1 MKATEHFK
9 QTIKAYLDERAQND
23 ELFAVSYAKENK
35 NLDDC
40 VTFIL
45 NQAMAICKEGGCGMT
60 DDEVYSLGVHY
71 YDEDDIEVGKAVNCG
86 VIVNHRVELSP
97 EEQAEARENAL
108 KAYQNEEL
116 RKIQQ
121 RNSKPHRAEKSE
133 SRTPDQRYFLIT
145 CHEYEIFSARRENGH
160 ARVMFFYTAKLRG
173 ILTNLPNYKISV
185 ANKQNACLKN
195 KIKEEI

>member
-1 MKATEHFK
+1 MKGTEHFK
-9 QTIKAYLDERAQND
+9 QAIKVYLDERAKTD
-23 ELFAVSYAKENK
+23 ELFAVSYAKEKK

-121 RNSKPHRAEKSE
+121 RNSKPKP
-133 SRTPDQRYFLIT
+133 TPKAVRQEPEQPTLFDL
-145 CHEYEIFSARRENGH
+145 G
-160 ARVMFFYTAKLRG
+160 L
-173 ILTNLPNYKISV
+173 
-185 ANKQNACLKN
+185 
-195 KIKEEI
+195 

>member
-1 MKATEHFK
+1 MKGTEHFK
-9 QTIKAYLDERAQND
+9 QAIKAYLDERAKTD

-71 YDEDDIEVGKAVNCG
+71 YDEDDMEVGKAVNCG

-121 RNSKPHRAEKSE
+121 RNSKPKP
-133 SRTPDQRYFLIT
+133 TPKAVRQEPEQPTLYDL
-145 CHEYEIFSARRENGH
+145 G
-160 ARVMFFYTAKLRG
+160 L
-173 ILTNLPNYKISV
+173 
-185 ANKQNACLKN
+185 
-195 KIKEEI
+195 

>member
-1 MKATEHFK
+1 MKGTEHFK
-9 QTIKAYLDERAQND
+9 QAIKAYLDERAKTD

-121 RNSKPHRAEKSE
+121 RNSKPKPTPKAVRQEPEQPTLSLNPQLHSRSATYKRNGLLIRKTAIKS
-133 SRTPDQRYFLIT
+133 SRPFQCAYYPLTP
-145 CHEYEIFSARRENGH
+145 
-160 ARVMFFYTAKLRG
+160 
-173 ILTNLPNYKISV
+173 
-185 ANKQNACLKN
+185 
-195 KIKEEI
+195 

>member
-1 MKATEHFK
+1 
-9 QTIKAYLDERAQND
+9 
-23 ELFAVSYAKENK
+23 
-35 NLDDC
+35 
-40 VTFIL
+40 
-45 NQAMAICKEGGCGMT
+45 MT

-121 RNSKPHRAEKSE
+121 RNSKPKPTPKAVRQEPEQPTLFDLGLMRAKTRLQHKVVTANGRLLPQTKKQELWAFRQCISHYAY
-133 SRTPDQRYFLIT
+133 RTKNGGTTLYGLRLSM
-145 CHEYEIFSARRENGH
+145 ERE
-160 ARVMFFYTAKLRG
+160 
-173 ILTNLPNYKISV
+173 
-185 ANKQNACLKN
+185 
-195 KIKEEI
+195 

>member
-1 MKATEHFK
+1 MKGTEHFK
-9 QTIKAYLDERAQND
+9 QAIKAYLDERAKTD

-121 RNSKPHRAEKSE
+121 RNSKPKPTPKAVRQEPE
-133 SRTPDQRYFLIT
+133 RTVTATDKEAGVMGIPSMYQPLRIP
-145 CHEYEIFSARRENGH
+145 HQKRRNDLYG
-160 ARVMFFYTAKLRG
+160 LR
-173 ILTNLPNYKISV
+173 LSM
-185 ANKQNACLKN
+185 
-195 KIKEEI
+195 ER

>member
-1 MKATEHFK
+1 MKGTEHFK
-9 QTIKAYLDERAQND
+9 QAIKAYLDERAKTD
-23 ELFAVSYAKENK
+23 ELFAVSYAKENR

-108 KAYQNEEL
+108 KAYQNEE
-116 RKIQQ
+116 Q
-121 RNSKPHRAEKSE
+121 RNSKPKP
-133 SRTPDQRYFLIT
+133 TPKAVRQEPEQPTLFDL
-145 CHEYEIFSARRENGH
+145 G
-160 ARVMFFYTAKLRG
+160 L
-173 ILTNLPNYKISV
+173 
-185 ANKQNACLKN
+185 
-195 KIKEEI
+195 